1 MGRDRIVEPEIVRLP
16 ISDGDFIDVKKRLN
30 HGEHDDYLARIAPF
44 QTPGQ
49 PLQMETRHIRTGMVV
64 GYLVGWSLTHKGTPI
79 PMSPDLPETE
89 RIAILNSLDRETFSE
104 IHKAID
110 QHEDAVEAAAVAAKN
125 GKDGAIG
132 SSAISPSLVLVTGA
146 TSGSE
151 PSTETSTPSS

>member
-49 PLQMETRHIRTGMVV
+49 PLQMATRHIRTGMVV
-64 GYLVGWSLTHKGTPI
+64 GYLVGWSLTHKGKPI
-79 PMSPDLPETE
+79 PMSPDLPENE
-89 RIAILNSLDRETFSE
+89 RIDILNSLDRETFAE

-110 QHEDAVEAAAVAAKN
+110 QHEDTVEAAAAAAKN
-125 GKDGAIG
+125 GKGGANE
-132 SSAISPSLVLVTGA
+132 SSAISPSLVPVTGD

-151 PSTETSTPSS
+151 SSTETSTLSS